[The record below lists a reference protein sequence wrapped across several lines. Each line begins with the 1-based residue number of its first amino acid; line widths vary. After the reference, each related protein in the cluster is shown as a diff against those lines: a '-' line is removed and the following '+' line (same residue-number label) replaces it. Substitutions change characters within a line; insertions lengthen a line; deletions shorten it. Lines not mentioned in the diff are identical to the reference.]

1 MIEIKYKPFSMKY
14 SSEYPSWE
22 LHPRKLTE
30 EEAANP
36 YSVIDSFFTYASLP
50 QIRDELRTWLEITV
64 TGNFPD
70 HSNNEQRNNLIY
82 FYGQIERLIE
92 SVYVLHIS
100 KQEKK

>member
-1 MIEIKYKPFSMKY
+1 MKF

-30 EEAANP
+30 EEVANP
-36 YSVIDSFFTYASLP
+36 WLVIDSFFEYASLP
-50 QIRDELRTWLEITV
+50 QIRDELRIWLEITV

-92 SVYVLHIS
+92 ATYILRIL
-100 KQEKK
+100 KLKERKK